1 MRFCNL
7 MNIFWRFFSIAIVF
21 CTKISCFVKKEP
33 PIVAQK
39 SRVRYILAERGEVC
53 SAGEWGVRV
62 FLSGAGMMHWGVIL
76 HSQEFEMGCPLGW
89 FPDFLVFVFIPQLID
104 VE

>member
-1 MRFCNL
+1 M
-7 MNIFWRFFSIAIVF
+7 AIVF
-21 CTKISCFVKKEP
+21 CTKVKYSILFCKKREP

-39 SRVRYILAERGEVC
+39 RYILAERGEVC
-53 SAGEWGVRV
+53 SAEEWGVRV
-62 FLSGAGMMHWGVIL
+62 FLSGVGMMHWGVIL